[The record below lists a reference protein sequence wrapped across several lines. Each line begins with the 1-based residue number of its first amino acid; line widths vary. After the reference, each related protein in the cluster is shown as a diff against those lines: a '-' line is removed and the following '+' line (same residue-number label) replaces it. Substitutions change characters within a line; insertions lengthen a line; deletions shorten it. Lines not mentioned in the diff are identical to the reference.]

1 MRKHLRLNQI
11 IRKDLQGTN
20 QRKVWYPPEVV
31 FIRRMHAT
39 CREDHEAGINKWDF
53 EMTWGKGNIRRSEQ
67 KDLLWSGTSRDD
79 MEGAEETKPHRLRWC
94 SSGVL
99 FDPIWSEV
107 DEWMNEWMTE
117 SERWSQICQVWW
129 TLEDWDPEWTSR
141 RWLWWGT
148 EPWYQKHWLACQ
160 WSLPLKHLFRWSFYN
175 INITSSEI
183 HLAPSSLVPQFQVS
197 FFF

>member
-67 KDLLWSGTSRDD
+67 KDLLCSGTSRDD

-107 DEWMNEWMTE
+107 DEWMNDRVGALV
-117 SERWSQICQVWW
+117 SN
-129 TLEDWDPEWTSR
+129 L
-141 RWLWWGT
+141 
-148 EPWYQKHWLACQ
+148 
-160 WSLPLKHLFRWSFYN
+160 
-175 INITSSEI
+175 
-183 HLAPSSLVPQFQVS
+183 SSLMDFRRLRSWMNKQEMIVVRNRTLISETLARVS
-197 FFF
+197 VIVATKAFVSIEFLQYKHH